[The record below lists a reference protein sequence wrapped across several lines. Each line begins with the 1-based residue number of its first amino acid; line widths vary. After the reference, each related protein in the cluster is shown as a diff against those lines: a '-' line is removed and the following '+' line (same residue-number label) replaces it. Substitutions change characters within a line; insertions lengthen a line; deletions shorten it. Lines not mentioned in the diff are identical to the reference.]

1 MAELKEIFLL
11 KAPVVKQGG
20 SINGTPIAGWF
31 IVENPI
37 LDDLKSKKKYY
48 LGVCTPVSGNLHIPT
63 SNMTLGFL
71 LHLYRVMGPNFQRTM
86 IHATNYPNKPN
97 QFLNVI
103 VKIQVSPR
111 L

>member
-1 MAELKEIFLL
+1 MYPCFRKPPYSNI
-11 KAPVVKQGG
+11 QH
-20 SINGTPIAGWF
+20 
-31 IVENPI
+31 
-37 LDDLKSKKKYY
+37 DL
-48 LGVCTPVSGNLHIPT
+48 GF
-63 SNMTLGFL
+63 FL